1 MRDKTIDCIDVH
13 SGLEDPFLLK
23 KGENSVFLDIV
34 NVCLEVWNETRI
46 QVLMFSLPPVSTF
59 IFIHLHLYSYLCFL
73 VYNIRIWGLV

>member
-34 NVCLEVWNETRI
+34 NVCLEVWNETRR
-46 QVLMFSLPPVSTF
+46 QEYKFSCSQFITTSFNLYIYAFTF
-59 IFIHLHLYSYLCFL
+59 IFLL
-73 VYNIRIWGLV
+73 VLFSL

>member
-46 QVLMFSLPPVSTF
+46 QVLMFSIYYHQFQPL
-59 IFIHLHLYSYLCFL
+59 YLCIYIYILTCAF
-73 VYNIRIWGLV
+73 

>member
-46 QVLMFSLPPVSTF
+46 QVLMFS
-59 IFIHLHLYSYLCFL
+59 IYYHLFQPLYLYIYIYILTCAF
-73 VYNIRIWGLV
+73 